1 MDFKSGCALEA
12 GLEPPTQER
21 GCYETR
27 CFKKLGKQKLFRPK
41 QKQKKFSKE
50 VQSRKLQLSLQQKLF
65 NNLKKSQI
73 NSQPWTYHI
82 QINSLITTRPPSPKT

>member
-1 MDFKSGCALEA
+1 VLQEIGKTKAFSTKTKTKEIFKGGSIKKITTI
-12 GLEPPTQER
+12 PPT
-21 GCYETR
+21 
-27 CFKKLGKQKLFRPK
+27 
-41 QKQKKFSKE
+41 
-50 VQSRKLQLSLQQKLF
+50 KLF